1 MRKIIESTSIIRKR
15 WKWLIVLPFTYHLA
29 LALPCNAGET
39 RPPPASSSPDLEY
52 YKIVNQKGPP
62 QDPQLLFLLM
72 AQYSS
77 ANRQAEGAEFFQ
89 ARLKEFEPRLTDVQK
104 ALYLSAAGL
113 LRAQHASAVPLLR
126 RVHWVNHTIAM
137 LDQAKRL
144 SGGNLFVVNWI
155 SGTVRAQ
162 LPNRFHQR
170 KAAGEELQWCVEN
183 AGKAPHPA
191 WLREVY
197 YQLARLAAVDGD
209 KTKSQQYLQ
218 RSGYTDLNK
227 PIVLM
232 TPFSEDTTSGH
243 AFCPRQISEIVPG
256 RVYAL
261 SGFEFTEYYFVVSRD
276 GHELIAIDAGTRP
289 DFANRAYEALRAHA
303 PKLPPLT
310 TVLVTHA
317 HWDHGGGYPYF
328 YGLSPRPKFYGRGN
342 YQEEFEK
349 EFNGPAIFAK
359 QFFGDRFSAED
370 VLSYKPDI
378 AIDTQTNLTIGGSNF
393 ELIPAHGGETH
404 DAMLIYL
411 PDERVMFMGD
421 VIMPYLGAPF
431 DEDGDLQGLFD

>member
-1 MRKIIESTSIIRKR
+1 MNCKR
-15 WKWLIVLPFTYHLA
+15 WKWLIVLPLTLCFVA
-29 LALPCNAGET
+29 ALPGSAGEN
-39 RPPPASSSPDLEY
+39 RPSSASSNPDLEY
-52 YKIVNQKGPP
+52 LKAVNQQGPP

-72 AQYSS
+72 AQYIS
-77 ANRQAEGAEFFQ
+77 ANRQTEGAEFFQ
-89 ARLKEFEPRLTDVQK
+89 ARLKEFEPRLTNVQK

-126 RVHWVNHTIAM
+126 RVHWVNDTIAM

-144 SGGNLFVVNWI
+144 SGGNVFVVNWI
-155 SGTVRAQ
+155 GATVRAQ

-183 AGKAPHPA
+183 AEKAPHPA

-197 YQLARLAAVDGD
+197 YQLARLAADGGD
-209 KTKSQQYLQ
+209 KAKSQQYRQ

-243 AFCPRQISEIVPG
+243 AFCPRQISEVVPG

-289 DFANRAYEALRAHA
+289 DSAKGAYEALRAHA
-303 PKLPPLT
+303 PALPPLT

-317 HWDHGGGYPYF
+317 HWDHVGGYPYF
-328 YGLSPRPKFYGRGN
+328 HGLSPPPRFYGRGN

-370 VLSYKPDI
+370 VLGYKPDV
-378 AIDTQTNLTIGGSNF
+378 AIDTQT
-393 ELIPAHGGETH
+393 
-404 DAMLIYL
+404 
-411 PDERVMFMGD
+411 
-421 VIMPYLGAPF
+421 
-431 DEDGDLQGLFD
+431 DLNI